1 MQEYRKL
8 ITIDPL
14 IANGEPCLRG
24 TPPGPAVLISDIVEM
39 VNSGVTLDQ
48 ILAQHPHLKLEDL
61 RACLAH
67 LASEPT
73 TNYRI

>member
-1 MQEYRKL
+1 L

-14 IANGEPCLRG
+14 IANGQPCLCG
-24 TPPGPAVLISDIVEM
+24 TPPGPPVLISDIVEM
-39 VNSGVTLDQ
+39 VNSGVTLNQ

-73 TNYRI
+73 ANYRI